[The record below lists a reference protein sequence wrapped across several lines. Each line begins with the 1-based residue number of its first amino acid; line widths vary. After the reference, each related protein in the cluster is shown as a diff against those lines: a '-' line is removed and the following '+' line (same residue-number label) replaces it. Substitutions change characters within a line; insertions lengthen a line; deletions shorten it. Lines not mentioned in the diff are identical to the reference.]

1 MCRICGCTN
10 AARPPRGAAGED
22 TSTKQ
27 EAVNASI
34 AIGADVV
41 RIYATS
47 AVTLTVVR
55 ARTTG
60 HKRAV
65 GSHRAVRRAR
75 EIGRASEREERDR
88 ERESVQRVTNAN
100 GGDLPNLC
108 RTRDVPTSLHA
119 DHADRGVS
127 RAACSAR
134 SLVPAPASRPL
145 ILPCSLH
152 VNAARGGP
160 RGPRSLCFVG
170 RWGEILCS
178 PSQPRRPTRFSS
190 PSTRF

>member
-27 EAVNASI
+27 EAVNVSI

-75 EIGRASEREERDR
+75 EIGRASERETER
-88 ERESVQRVTNAN
+88 ERVCNESLMQMVVT
-100 GGDLPNLC
+100 C
-108 RTRDVPTSLHA
+108 RTCAEPATSLHRYMPTMPTVA
-119 DHADRGVS
+119 
-127 RAACSAR
+127 
-134 SLVPAPASRPL
+134 SLV
-145 ILPCSLH
+145 LH
-152 VNAARGGP
+152 AARG
-160 RGPRSLCFVG
+160 RSS
-170 RWGEILCS
+170 RR
-178 PSQPRRPTRFSS
+178 QPADLLSS
-190 PSTRF
+190 PAPCMSTQPEEDREDRGACAL